1 MSYMDVHSY
10 GKFMNNRSLEDD
22 QGILSKAYKIAGY
35 KFSLAFENAITTDY
49 VTEKF
54 YQPLI
59 MGSVPVYLGAPNIEE
74 FAPGDHCYINV
85 KDFRNPRALANY
97 LKELDKNEARYEEY
111 LQWKK
116 RPFRD
121 SFNFKMNAVY
131 EDEFER
137 LYDLLEQRFG
147 M

>member
-1 MSYMDVHSY
+1 
-10 GKFMNNRSLEDD
+10 
-22 QGILSKAYKIAGY
+22 
-35 KFSLAFENAITTDY
+35 
-49 VTEKF
+49 
-54 YQPLI
+54 

-85 KDFRNPRALANY
+85 KDFSSPRALAKY
-97 LKELDKNEARYEEY
+97 LKELDRDDARYEEY

-121 SFNFKMNAVY
+121 SFKFKLNVVMKGK
-131 EDEFER
+131 FER
-137 LYDLLEQRFG
+137 LYDLLEERFG